1 VSGPWPESD
10 ITLVRRMLEGHA
22 SAFDDFFET
31 AYPAVYRFALTRL
44 GFDHDAAADV
54 AQATI
59 CKAIRKLGTF
69 RGEAA
74 LLTWLC
80 TFCRHELY
88 AYRRQHGTERRV
100 ELAEDD
106 PEIRAA
112 LESLSM
118 PGSEDLDAALDR
130 DKVASLV
137 KRALDYLPLHYSNAL
152 EWKYVDGMSVREIG
166 GRLGLGPKAAESLLT
181 RARHA
186 FREAFQA
193 IASAAPGLNRREET
207 TP

>member
-1 VSGPWPESD
+1 MA
-10 ITLVRRMLEGHA
+10 LVRRMLHGDA

-31 AYPAVYRFALTRL
+31 AYPALYRFALTRL
-44 GFDHDAAADV
+44 EFDGDAAADV

-74 LLTWLC
+74 LLTWLY

-88 AYRRQHGTERRV
+88 VYRREHGPDRRV

-112 LESLSM
+112 LESLSA
-118 PGSEDLDAALDR
+118 PSAEDLDASLDR
-130 DKVASLV
+130 HKVASLV
-137 KRALDYLPLHYSNAL
+137 KRALDYLPAHYSNAL
-152 EWKYVDGMSVREIG
+152 EWKYVDGVSVRE
-166 GRLGLGPKAAESLLT
+166 LAADWVSD
-181 RARHA
+181 RRP
-186 FREAFQA
+186 R
-193 IASAAPGLNRREET
+193 NRC
-207 TP
+207 